1 MIRSIDI
8 YLRENNLLFNPE
20 LITRSGGRF
29 SPPVFVISSDDENKK
44 IGELALQTFEYS
56 KEADPPSSY
65 DKNLLKPLLNAAK
78 VKSYSNF
85 VKGTKMCSVTMKEG
99 RIYFLPLKNTGM
111 KSGFEFLV
119 DKMFDMTI
127 DVMSPDELGILIK
140 KTISMAE

>member
-1 MIRSIDI
+1 MIKSIDI

-56 KEADPPSSY
+56 TEADPPSSY

-85 VKGTKMCSVTMKEG
+85 LKGTKMCSVAIKEG
-99 RIYFLPLKNTGM
+99 RMYFLPLKNTRTR
-111 KSGFEFLV
+111 SGFEFLV
-119 DKMFDMTI
+119 DKMFDISM
-127 DVMSPDELGILIK
+127 DALSPDELGILIK
-140 KTISMAE
+140 KTLGMAE

>member
-1 MIRSIDI
+1 M
-8 YLRENNLLFNPE
+8 FNPE

-44 IGELALQTFEYS
+44 IGELAIQTFEYS

-65 DKNLLKPLLNAAK
+65 DKNILKPLLNAAK

-85 VKGTKMCSVTMKEG
+85 VKGTKMCSVTIKEG
-99 RIYFLPLKNTGM
+99 RMYFLPLKNTGM

-119 DKMFDMTI
+119 DKMFDISM
-127 DVMSPDELGILIK
+127 DALSLAELGILIK
-140 KTISMAE
+140 KLIDTTE

>member
-1 MIRSIDI
+1 M
-8 YLRENNLLFNPE
+8 FNPE

-44 IGELALQTFEYS
+44 IGELAIQTFEYS

-65 DKNLLKPLLNAAK
+65 DKNILKPLLNAAK

-85 VKGTKMCSVTMKEG
+85 VKGTKMCSVTIKEG
-99 RIYFLPLKNTGM
+99 RMYFLPLKNTGM

-119 DKMFDMTI
+119 DKMFDISM
-127 DVMSPDELGILIK
+127 DALSLAELDILIK
-140 KTISMAE
+140 KLIDTTE

>member
-1 MIRSIDI
+1 
-8 YLRENNLLFNPE
+8 LFNPE

-44 IGELALQTFEYS
+44 IGELAIQTFEYS

-65 DKNLLKPLLNAAK
+65 DKNILKPLLNAAK

-85 VKGTKMCSVTMKEG
+85 VKGTKMCSVTIKEG
-99 RIYFLPLKNTGM
+99 RMYFLPLKNTGM

-119 DKMFDMTI
+119 DKMFDISM
-127 DVMSPDELGILIK
+127 DALSLAELGILIK
-140 KTISMAE
+140 KLIDMTE

>member
-1 MIRSIDI
+1 
-8 YLRENNLLFNPE
+8 LFNPE

-44 IGELALQTFEYS
+44 IGELAIQTFEYS

-65 DKNLLKPLLNAAK
+65 DKNILKPLLNAAK

-85 VKGTKMCSVTMKEG
+85 VKGTKMCSVTIKEG
-99 RIYFLPLKNTGM
+99 RMYFLPLKNTGM

-119 DKMFDMTI
+119 DKMFDISM
-127 DVMSPDELGILIK
+127 DALSLSELGILIK
-140 KTISMAE
+140 KLIDTTE